1 MGRLSIGDPE
11 QPAFCSRQLLGAP
24 VMGHVIADRS
34 GHSLHLGLMQT
45 LLKNPDCWEYV
56 RLQKKGDTLFQEVV
70 NTTRTASS
78 RLAPLF
84 VPAGQAVTGRPAC
97 AA

>member
-1 MGRLSIGDPE
+1 MDEHIEKSQEAIDRISELEKIILQWDQEDIRRLKSAIIE
-11 QPAFCSRQLLGAP
+11 
-24 VMGHVIADRS
+24 
-34 GHSLHLGLMQT
+34 MQT

-84 VPAGQAVTGRPAC
+84 VPAGKAVTGRPAC
-97 AA
+97 AV